1 MINRVGTTTTNDSA
15 RILVV
20 DDAADTRL
28 MLSLRLQREG
38 YAILPA
44 GSGQEAIEIVNR
56 EGLPDLA
63 VLDIMMPGMDGYEVC
78 RQLKTDPATS
88 DIPIIFVTARTE
100 VADETLGFE
109 LGAVDYIT
117 KPISPPIVRARVHT
131 HLTLH
136 DQRRAM
142 AWEVRERTREL
153 KETRLEIIRH
163 LARAAEFKDKDTGAH
178 IIRMSHYS
186 RLLGQAYG
194 GNEEWLDYLF
204 NAAPMHDVGKIGIPD
219 SILLKPGKLDPKE
232 WEEMKRHTSY
242 GGDIIG
248 ESSSPLLRMARDIAL
263 SHHEHWDG
271 SGYPLGLKA
280 RDIPLEGRIVAI
292 ADVFDALTSQRP
304 YKQAW
309 TVANAFEEI
318 RAGAGTHFD
327 PTLVALFERILP
339 ECLEVRAQYDDPGN

>member
-1 MINRVGTTTTNDSA
+1 MNKSDEKQ

-20 DDAADTRL
+20 DDTPANIDLLVAVLQGDYEIMAAINGERALKIVRSTHKPD
-28 MLSLRLQREG
+28 M
-38 YAILPA
+38 IL
-44 GSGQEAIEIVNR
+44 
-56 EGLPDLA
+56 
-63 VLDIMMPGMDGYEVC
+63 LDIMMPGMDGYEVC

>member
-1 MINRVGTTTTNDSA
+1 MNKSDDKQ

-20 DDAADTRL
+20 DDTPANIDLLVAVLQGDYEITAAISGERALKIVRSNHKPD
-28 MLSLRLQREG
+28 M
-38 YAILPA
+38 IL
-44 GSGQEAIEIVNR
+44 
-56 EGLPDLA
+56 
-63 VLDIMMPGMDGYEVC
+63 LDIMMPGMDGYDLC
-78 RQLKTDPATS
+78 RQLKADPATS
-88 DIPIIFVTARTE
+88 DIPVIFVTARTE

-117 KPISPPIVRARVHT
+117 KPISPPIARARVHT

-142 AWEVRERTREL
+142 ALEVRERTREL

-186 RLLGQAYG
+186 RLLGEAYG

-219 SILLKPGKLDPKE
+219 SILLKPGKLDAEE

-242 GGDIIG
+242 GGQIIG

-309 TVANAFEEI
+309 TVENAFEEI

-327 PTLVALFERILP
+327 PALVALFERILP
-339 ECLEVRAQYDDPGN
+339 ECL

>member
-1 MINRVGTTTTNDSA
+1 MNKPDEKQ

-20 DDAADTRL
+20 DDTPANIDL
-28 MLSLRLQREG
+28 LV
-38 YAILPA
+38 AILQGDYEILA
-44 GSGQEAIEIVNR
+44 AISGERALKIVRSNHK
-56 EGLPDLA
+56 PDMIL
-63 VLDIMMPGMDGYEVC
+63 LDIMMPGMDGYELC
-78 RQLKTDPATS
+78 RQLKADPATS

-142 AWEVRERTREL
+142 ALEVRERTREL

-186 RLLGQAYG
+186 RLLGEAYG

-219 SILLKPGKLDPKE
+219 SILLKPGKLDAEE

-242 GGDIIG
+242 GGQIIG

-309 TVANAFEEI
+309 TVEKAFEEI
-318 RAGAGTHFD
+318 RMGAGTHFD
-327 PTLVALFERILP
+327 PALVALFERILP
-339 ECLEVRAQYDDPGN
+339 DCLEVRAQYGDPGN